1 MEFELF
7 NDQLKALGKRVIAL
21 SDSIETEEATKTSLI
36 MPFFQILGYD
46 IFNPTEFIPEF
57 TADVGIKK
65 GEKVDYAIQLNGCP
79 TILVEAKSVKEELT
93 KHDSQ
98 LFRYF
103 GTTSSKFGILTN
115 GQVYKFFT
123 DLDEPNKMDS
133 SPFLVVDITKLK
145 DNQIP
150 EIAKFHKDNF
160 DIDKITSSASE
171 LKYLNYFKQYLNQQ
185 IENPTDDFVKFV
197 VGEIYPGVRTKNTL
211 EKFQPIIKKGFVQF
225 ISDKVNE
232 KLNAALN
239 STSES
244 HVAKESEQLEDKPN
258 IDTKTIITTEEELEA
273 YTITKMILRE
283 TIEPER
289 LFYRDNQSY
298 FNILV
303 DDNIRKWI
311 LRVYA
316 NSSKIKLVFNDSD
329 DSKDRT
335 NVEIPSMIELMNYK
349 ELLVTIVKRM
359 GE

>member
-21 SDSIETEEATKTSLI
+21 ADSIETEEATKTSLI

-46 IFNPTEFIPEF
+46 IFNPMEFIPEF

-79 TILVEAKSVKEELT
+79 TLLIEAKSIKEELT

-115 GQVYKFFT
+115 GQIYKFFT

-171 LKYLNYFKQYLNQQ
+171 LKYLNYFKHFLNAQLDSPS
-185 IENPTDDFVKFV
+185 ENFIKFV
-197 VGEIYPGVRTKNTL
+197 VGEIYPGTRTKNTL
-211 EKFQPIIKKGFVQF
+211 ERFQPLIKKGLTQF

-232 KLNAALN
+232 KLNAALK
-239 STSES
+239 STSETTEQKKTEKTEDS
-244 HVAKESEQLEDKPN
+244 SESEGKA
-258 IDTKTIITTEEELEA
+258 IVTTPEELEA
-273 YTITKMILRE
+273 YTIVKMLIKD
-283 TIEPER
+283 TIAPDR
-289 LFYRDNQSY
+289 LFYRDNHSY
-298 FNILV
+298 FNILI
-303 DDNIRKWI
+303 DDNIRKW
-311 LRVYA
+311 LVRVYA
-316 NSSKIKLVFNDSD
+316 NSSKIKLVFNDALEA
-329 DSKDRT
+329 KDRT
-335 NVEIPSMIELMNYK
+335 TVEITSMLEIADYK
-349 ELLVTIVKRM
+349 DKLNDIAQKVEA
-359 GE
+359 